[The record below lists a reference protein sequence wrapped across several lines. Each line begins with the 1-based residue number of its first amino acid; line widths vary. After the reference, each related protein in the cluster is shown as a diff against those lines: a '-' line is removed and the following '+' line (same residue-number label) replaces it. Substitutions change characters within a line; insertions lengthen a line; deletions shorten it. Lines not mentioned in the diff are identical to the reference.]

1 MKLNADG
8 SAEFGG
14 SVNIKHSTNENGL
27 KFETSGTITETTS
40 SISFNENQNELYGF
54 MLKYEA
60 SSDMFKMI
68 RKHNSS
74 SGTVVMSIGRES
86 NDTTFSG
93 SVISNAIKSSTNT
106 DLKIESNGSGDIRL
120 IATPNDSTTGYIH
133 LCRANAPT
141 ERFNTIAYSVN
152 GNSSYISMNV
162 HYTAG
167 NNTLT
172 REVLKLN
179 SNLSSEFWGSVSMKQ
194 SCSIQADSGYGNIE
208 IGGPSGGYIDLKS
221 PFSDDYDF
229 RIITTQASTGLLSKS
244 IITMK
249 TADVLALT
257 IDTSQNSTFVGNV
270 NTPQL
275 VINTVSAI
283 YDSSP
288 SDIGTDLRANL
299 RVISNLSTASQ
310 DGMYLNY
317 GSTGGAAAHCRLYAN
332 GTTQRMFISA
342 STGNVGIGNESP
354 TQALDV
360 TGSIYA
366 SLNLDC
372 TGLTGGRNNLANNFH
387 IDNYSNSGEMYINY
401 SNQRNIQ
408 IGKDYLTLF
417 DLSNG
422 TIKNVVQ
429 QTGTGLRAVM
439 DFFRKA
445 TATSSEIS
453 VGRIECNS
461 SNTFYRTDPSDS
473 RLKENIKDIENHFH
487 ILDKLKPCNFKY
499 KSCDEIRDGF
509 IADDLY
515 EVYPIC
521 VSGKPGELNEDGSG
535 KYMMVDTKPLIP
547 ILTKCLQGN
556 RQEIKDLKKNNKD
569 LVDKMFELEMKLNL
583 VMTQLNL

>member
-1 MKLNADG
+1 M
-8 SAEFGG
+8 
-14 SVNIKHSTNENGL
+14 
-27 KFETSGTITETTS
+27 
-40 SISFNENQNELYGF
+40 
-54 MLKYEA
+54 
-60 SSDMFKMI
+60 
-68 RKHNSS
+68 
-74 SGTVVMSIGRES
+74 
-86 NDTTFSG
+86 
-93 SVISNAIKSSTNT
+93 
-106 DLKIESNGSGDIRL
+106 L
-120 IATPNDSTTGYIH
+120 IATPNTSTIGYIH
-133 LCRANAPT
+133 LARADDPSQ
-141 ERFNTIAYSVN
+141 RFNTIAYSTN
-152 GNSSYISMNV
+152 GDSSYINFLV
-162 HYTAG
+162 HYIAG
-167 NNTLT
+167 ANDLT

-179 SNLSSEFWGSVSMKQ
+179 SDLSSEFWGSVSMKQ

-229 RIITTQASTGLLSKS
+229 RIITTQASTELLSKS

-249 TADVLALT
+249 TDDVLALT

-270 NTPQL
+270 VTPQL

-317 GSTGGAAAHCRLYAN
+317 GSTGGVAAHCRLFAN

-342 STGNVGIGNESP
+342 TTGNVGIGNESP

-372 TGLTGGRNNLANNFH
+372 TGLTGGRNNSADDFH
-387 IDNYSNSGEMYINY
+387 IGNYTNSGAMYINY
-401 SNQRNIQ
+401 TNQRNIQ
-408 IGKDYLTLF
+408 IGKDYFTLF

-422 TIKNVVQ
+422 TIKKVVQ
-429 QTGTGLRAVM
+429 QSGTDLRAMM
-439 DFFRKA
+439 DFFRKD
-445 TATSSEIS
+445 TATSGEVA

-461 SNTFYRTDPSDS
+461 TNTFYRTDPSDI
-473 RLKENIKDIENHFH
+473 RLKENIKDIENHFY

-499 KSCDEIRDGF
+499 KSCEEVRDGF

-515 EVYPIC
+515 ESYPIC
-521 VSGKPGELNEDGSG
+521 ISGKPGELNEDGSD

-547 ILTKCLQGN
+547 ILTKCIQGN
-556 RQEIKDLKKNNKD
+556 RQEIKDLKKKNKD
-569 LVDKMFELEMKLNL
+569 LVDKMSELEMKLNL